1 MIKQL
6 KRKSDK
12 FVSTKSNKMSIEA
25 PRPASSTHSKF
36 TQSLPAG
43 AKAPLVHCGVL
54 WFTDPTGV
62 HSKSSSLVSN
72 ITEILLFYDT
82 VYSPLLGASL
92 LHRPP
97 WAALDLWLSK

>member
-1 MIKQL
+1 MFTMIKQL

-54 WFTDPTGV
+54 
-62 HSKSSSLVSN
+62 
-72 ITEILLFYDT
+72 
-82 VYSPLLGASL
+82 
-92 LHRPP
+92 
-97 WAALDLWLSK
+97 